1 MLKILQARLQQYV
14 NHELPDVLAGFRKG
28 RRTSDQIANICW
40 IIEKTREF
48 QKNICFCFIDYA
60 KAFDCV
66 HHNKLWK
73 ILNAM
78 GIPDDHLTCLLR
90 NLYAGQEA
98 IVRTGRGTTDWFQIG
113 KRVRQGFIL
122 SPCLLYYYIVLL
134 GATVTYMRPI
144 ETFINRME
152 ESLHPMEDEFVKCLL
167 HAGLVLGT
175 ICPSSHLV
183 LFSTHDLLSS
193 R

>member
-1 MLKILQARLQQYV
+1 
-14 NHELPDVLAGFRKG
+14 
-28 RRTSDQIANICW
+28 
-40 IIEKTREF
+40 
-48 QKNICFCFIDYA
+48 
-60 KAFDCV
+60 
-66 HHNKLWK
+66 
-73 ILNAM
+73 M

-113 KRVRQGFIL
+113 KRVCQGFIL

-193 R
+193 RQESKMQDYSDVRATSTPRGCLALPPSASTAVSPTLLPPEGRPDHRGDAELRLTG